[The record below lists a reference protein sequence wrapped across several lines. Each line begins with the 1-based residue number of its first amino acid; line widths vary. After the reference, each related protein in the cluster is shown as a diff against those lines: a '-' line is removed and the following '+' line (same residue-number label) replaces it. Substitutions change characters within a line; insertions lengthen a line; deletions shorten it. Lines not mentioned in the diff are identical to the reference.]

1 MPVCTG
7 WWRAC
12 IYFSWRCRQP
22 GGPHGT
28 SHPHIRR
35 QSTDRDSVHE
45 AWIQCETSLYHSIV
59 CIYMISFAVYY
70 SLYTEDGEIKPKHPI
85 NRSGDD
91 SPSVACIDKYL
102 LPPPHS
108 PESIIRSISYVE
120 GFSYCV
126 WHRLFVGV
134 TSESPINYREIWIP
148 ESGGPGTTPDIP
160 LIFVKFDTTRHTV
173 RLRPYHY
180 YIRGLWQSYYENSA
194 TVDPI
199 LQYTVQVLRGSQ
211 RPSVVHFPSTPT
223 VWFAEK
229 NWVSAMLAPE
239 G

>member
-1 MPVCTG
+1 
-7 WWRAC
+7 
-12 IYFSWRCRQP
+12 
-22 GGPHGT
+22 
-28 SHPHIRR
+28 
-35 QSTDRDSVHE
+35 
-45 AWIQCETSLYHSIV
+45 
-59 CIYMISFAVYY
+59 MIPFTVYY
-70 SLYTEDGEIKPKHPI
+70 SLYTEDGDITPKHPI

-91 SPSVACIDKYL
+91 SPSVACIDKSL
-102 LPPPHS
+102 IPPPHS

-134 TSESPINYREIWIP
+134 TSESPINYREVWIP

-173 RLRPYHY
+173 RPRPCYD
-180 YIRGLWQSYYENSA
+180 YIQGLWQSHYENSA

-211 RPSVVHFPSTPT
+211 RASQVHFPSTPT
-223 VWFAEK
+223 E
-229 NWVSAMLAPE
+229 
-239 G
+239 